1 MLSGFFALIASNFY
15 CTYVY
20 VIYVF
25 CIRIV
30 REAMANCSRKEC
42 AHLFSRGIGALV
54 ESSCTDS
61 VALPLQCA
69 KGPPPRSGE
78 ERALP
83 YALYA
88 SRVGGRGVS
97 EIAAE
102 SADAAGGGDTIAT
115 AKQVAATAAAATV
128 VELKGVW
135 APGGDGGG
143 GDDSGGHG
151 DEDGYDDDEEGRGEK
166 EVGGVRSPKTI
177 AILVPSTT
185 KGTYI
190 TEASELPLFE
200 HLLATLTTT
209 IDCIGETHLYR
220 YVCVCAC
227 VCQGGYVLCSY
238 ATAYTSQDACGAR
251 TFMLSVLL
259 RVFIPPSTRLSLTH
273 TSLPPFLPSSR
284 RISSNHNE
292 QVCDLPGL
300 RCR

>member
-1 MLSGFFALIASNFY
+1 
-15 CTYVY
+15 
-20 VIYVF
+20 
-25 CIRIV
+25 
-30 REAMANCSRKEC
+30 MANCSRKEC

-166 EVGGVRSPKTI
+166 KVGSVRSPKTI

-220 YVCVCAC
+220 CVCVC
-227 VCQGGYVLCSY
+227 VRVSRWLRPLLLCHSIHISRRMRR
-238 ATAYTSQDACGAR
+238 AHFHVKRPSSGLHPSLHAS
-251 TFMLSVLL
+251 LSHTHL
-259 RVFIPPSTRLSLTH
+259 PPS
-273 TSLPPFLPSSR
+273 LPSLL
-284 RISSNHNE
+284 SSH
-292 QVCDLPGL
+292 LL
-300 RCR
+300 